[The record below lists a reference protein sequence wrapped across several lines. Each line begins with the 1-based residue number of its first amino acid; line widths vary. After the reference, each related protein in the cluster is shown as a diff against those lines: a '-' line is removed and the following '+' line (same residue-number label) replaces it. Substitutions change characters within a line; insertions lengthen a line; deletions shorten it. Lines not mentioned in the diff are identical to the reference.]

1 MAQESLICDDD
12 TTLIVKAVER
22 RRNVRYPSGRG
33 AASCLVTDEHGD
45 LWPAEVRNVSAGGLS
60 IVLFRPVQQGAI
72 LHVELANKV
81 LRFCRRI
88 QMRVLH
94 SHNHPDGGYILGGS
108 FNRKLSASE
117 LQALV

>member
-1 MAQESLICDDD
+1 MAEESLVCDD
-12 TTLIVKAVER
+12 TTLIVKAVDR

-45 LWPAEVRNVSAGGLS
+45 LWPAEIRNVSAGGLS
-60 IVLFRPVQQGAI
+60 ILLFRPVRQGAV
-72 LHVELANKV
+72 LNVELANKV

-94 SHNHPDGGYILGGS
+94 SHSHPGGGYILGGS